1 MMKEQ
6 KNTKPWGLIIF
17 VLLVLFLLSMI
28 FAGIISLSSEIDV
41 ELLAGN
47 VALIPVKGVI
57 TVDPA
62 SGWGESVASST
73 EIIEF
78 IEKAG
83 KNPKIKAIILDINS
97 PGGSAVASEEIAVAV
112 KKANKTTVALIREVG
127 ASGGYWVASAADQIV
142 ANRMSITGSIGVF
155 SSYLEFSGLLR
166 DYNVTY
172 QRLVS
177 GEYKDMGS
185 PFKELTQDERNL
197 LQNKLDRIHIYF
209 INEVAANRGI
219 SPEQV
224 ETLSTGAFYLGIE
237 AKELGLVDVLGG
249 KQEAIDIVEK
259 KLNITAELAKYEKR
273 KTLFDVL
280 GEVMNQRSFHLG
292 RGIGSSMYGSE
303 TDRLKVWA

>member
-1 MMKEQ
+1 MKEQ
-6 KNTKPWGLIIF
+6 TNRKPWGLIIF
-17 VLLVLFLLSMI
+17 VLLLLFLLSTI
-28 FAGIISLSSEIDV
+28 FVGIISISSSIDV
-41 ELLAGN
+41 DLLSGN

-62 SGWGESVASST
+62 SGWGERVVSST
-73 EIIEF
+73 EITEF
-78 IEKAG
+78 IEKAD
-83 KNPKIKAIILDINS
+83 KNPKIEAIILDINS

-112 KKANKTTVALIREVG
+112 KKADKTTIALIREVG
-127 ASGGYWVASAADQIV
+127 ASGGYWIASAADQIV
-142 ANRMSITGSIGVF
+142 ANRMSVTGSIGVF

-185 PFKELTQDERNL
+185 PFKELTPNERGL
-197 LQNKLDRIHIYF
+197 LQSKLDRIHSFF
-209 INEVAANRGI
+209 IEEVAVNRGL
-219 SPEQV
+219 SYEQV
-224 ETLSTGAFYLGIE
+224 QPLSTGAFYLGIE

-249 KQEAIDIVEK
+249 KQEVIDILEK
-259 KLNITAELAKYEKR
+259 ELNITVELAKYERK
-273 KTLFDVL
+273 KTLFDVF